1 MKYCEFDEYNVE
13 NVPWRK
19 KGGHFYQG
27 TFDEYGEREA
37 YDKRVANA
45 KKEARKKVER
55 ATK

>member
-1 MKYCEFDEYNVE
+1 MKYCEFDKYNVE